1 ADIPVEDN
9 TWEMSGTLSQM
20 ALAGVDASEIDK
32 ILTEHQA
39 NAELKDLTD
48 LQLRDDVAEFY
59 TERQDTAFL
68 PILCMGYYGGW
79 ARDPEELVEEYKLL
93 LATYDDPDEF
103 IIYGVCPY
111 VYTDIE
117 AYDKALTDAF
127 GEHYVSFTSL
137 GRPVMTVN
145 NRRAIAEG
153 LFEKMKE
160 LGYLS

>member
-1 ADIPVEDN
+1 
-9 TWEMSGTLSQM
+9 ML
-20 ALAGVDASEIDK
+20 L
-32 ILTEHQA
+32 
-39 NAELKDLTD
+39 
-48 LQLRDDVAEFY
+48 FY
-59 TERQDTAFL
+59 FFKVL
-68 PILCMGYYGGW
+68 
-79 ARDPEELVEEYKLL
+79 
-93 LATYDDPDEF
+93 
-103 IIYGVCPY
+103 
-111 VYTDIE
+111 